1 MSGMRSIDAETLA
14 SYRTARYVVRTGS
27 SEFILRLDVP
37 NPDLAA
43 LMRTHGATS
52 ACFVTAYNP
61 YSQERTP
68 AQNEA
73 ANSVLR
79 EWLEGQGWPILEG
92 AGCCDDDWDAEL
104 SFLAFGPDAED
115 AKAMCV
121 KFNQNA
127 VLFAGAD
134 AVPVLLFHPEVTFD
148 EPGSAHD

>member
-1 MSGMRSIDAETLA
+1 MRVLDAATLA
-14 SYRTARYVVRTGS
+14 SYRSARYVVHAEPT
-27 SEFILRLDVP
+27 
-37 NPDLAA
+37 DLALALDASNPGLSA

-61 YSQERTP
+61 FSQERTP

-73 ANSVLR
+73 ANAALR

-92 AGCCDDDWDAEL
+92 AGCCGDDDWDAEL

-115 AKAMCV
+115 ARAMCV

-127 VLFAGAD
+127 VVFAGAD

-148 EPGSAHD
+148 DPGSAHD

>member
-1 MSGMRSIDAETLA
+1 MRVLDAATLA
-14 SYRTARYVVRTGS
+14 SYRAARYVVQAGPT
-27 SEFILRLDVP
+27 ELTLALDAP
-37 NPDLAA
+37 NPGLSD
-43 LMRTHGATS
+43 LMRTRGATS

-73 ANSVLR
+73 ANAVLR

-92 AGCCDDDWDAEL
+92 AGCCGDDDWDAEL
-104 SFLAFGPDAED
+104 SVLAFGPDAED
-115 AKAMCV
+115 ARAMCV

-127 VLFAGAD
+127 VVFAGAD

-148 EPGSAHD
+148 DPGSAHD

>member
-1 MSGMRSIDAETLA
+1 MRVLDAATLA
-14 SYRTARYVVRTGS
+14 SYRAARYVVQGGPNDLT
-27 SEFILRLDVP
+27 LALDAP
-37 NPDLAA
+37 NPGLSD
-43 LMRTHGATS
+43 LMRTRGATS

-73 ANSVLR
+73 ANAALR

-92 AGCCDDDWDAEL
+92 AGCCGDDDWDAEL

-115 AKAMCV
+115 ARAMCV

-127 VLFAGAD
+127 VVFAGAD

-148 EPGSAHD
+148 DPGSAHD